1 MIDGLYTIL
10 YVTDQQL
17 SANFYSSV
25 LNKEPRLNVPGM
37 AEFDIT
43 EKSVL
48 GLMPEVG
55 IKRLLGEKLPDPS
68 QANGIPRAEIYLM
81 VDNPQE
87 YFERALQY
95 GARELSKLEKRN
107 WGHHAA
113 YCFDPDGHVLVFA
126 KESIKSSTLRS

>member
-1 MIDGLYTIL
+1 MINVSYTIL
-10 YVTDQQL
+10 YVKDQQA
-17 SANFYSSV
+17 SAKFYSNV

-37 AEFDIT
+37 TEFDIT
-43 EKSVL
+43 KNSVL

-55 IKRLLGEKLPDPS
+55 IKRLLGERLPDPS

-87 YFERALQY
+87 YFERALQN
-95 GARELSKLEKRN
+95 GAIELSNLGKRN

-113 YCFDPDGHVLVFA
+113 YCLDPDGHVLAFA
-126 KESIKSSTLRS
+126 KE

>member
-1 MIDGLYTIL
+1 MIDVSYTIL
-10 YVTDQQL
+10 YVKDQQA
-17 SANFYSSV
+17 SAKFYSNV
-25 LNKEPRLNVPGM
+25 LSKEPRLNVPGM
-37 AEFDIT
+37 TEFDMA

-81 VDNPQE
+81 VDKPQE
-87 YFERALQY
+87 YFERAIKN
-95 GARELSKLEKRN
+95 GASELSKLEKRN

-113 YCFDPDGHVLVFA
+113 YCLDPDGHVLAFA
-126 KESIKSSTLRS
+126 KE

>member
-1 MIDGLYTIL
+1 MINISYTIL
-10 YVTDQQL
+10 YVKDQQV
-17 SANFYSSV
+17 SAKFYSNV

-37 AEFDIT
+37 TEFDLT
-43 EKSVL
+43 GNSVL

-81 VDNPQE
+81 VDDPQE
-87 YFERALQY
+87 YFERAMEN
-95 GARELSKLEKRN
+95 GASELSKLEKRN

-113 YCFDPDGHVLVFA
+113 YCLDPGGHVLAFA
-126 KESIKSSTLRS
+126 KE